1 MTKRLLTLGVSL
13 AMLVTVC
20 VPGALI
26 TKADTPLVCT
36 IEEHTHT
43 EACYQD
49 NELVCGLEEHTHGE
63 GCYAVE
69 SVDPENPNPENPNPE
84 NPDQGNPQPENPNPE
99 NPNPKNPN
107 PENPQPEGKECTCEP
122 KPAEGEPHQEG
133 CPLYQAPEQP
143 EGKECTCEPKPA
155 EGEPHQKDCPLY
167 VEPACTCEPKPAEGE
182 LHQKDCPLYQAHIEG
197 CSEGCTVEG
206 CKCPCHNK
214 NDLFERLM
222 ACQTLEKLYALAQA
236 TPKEELEALT
246 EEQNAQIEAKIT
258 ALEPAPLP
266 PIGENEATVVA
277 VEAETADSEIIYPI
291 VDFDNVAPFGAPV
304 EG

>member
-49 NELVCGLEEHTHGE
+49 NELVCGLEEHIHGE

-84 NPDQGNPQPENPNPE
+84 NPQPEV
-99 NPNPKNPN
+99 
-107 PENPQPEGKECTCEP
+107 KECTCD
-122 KPAEGEPHQEG
+122 
-133 CPLYQAPEQP
+133 
-143 EGKECTCEPKPA
+143 PKPA

-167 VEPACTCEPKPAEGE
+167 VEPACTCDPKPAEGE

-222 ACQTLEKLYALAQA
+222 ACETLEELYALAQA
-236 TPKEELEALT
+236 TPKEELDALT
-246 EEQNAQIEAKIT
+246 EEQNAQIKAKIT

-266 PIGENEATVVA
+266 PIGENEAAVAA

>member
-49 NELVCGLEEHTHGE
+49 NELVCDLEEHTHGE

-69 SVDPENPNPENPNPE
+69 SVEPENPEPENPNPENPNPE
-84 NPDQGNPQPENPNPE
+84 NPNPENPNPE
-99 NPNPKNPN
+99 NPNPENPN
-107 PENPQPEGKECTCEP
+107 PENPNPENPNPDAGKECTCDP
-122 KPAEGEPHQEG
+122 KPAEGQ
-133 CPLYQAPEQP
+133 
-143 EGKECTCEPKPA
+143 
-155 EGEPHQKDCPLY
+155 PHQKDCPLY
-167 VEPACTCEPKPAEGE
+167 VEPACTCDPKPAEGE

-222 ACQTLEKLYALAQA
+222 ACQTLEELYALAQA
-236 TPKEELEALT
+236 TPKEELDALT
-246 EEQNAQIEAKIT
+246 EEQNAQIKAKIT

-266 PIGENEATVVA
+266 PIGENEAAVVA